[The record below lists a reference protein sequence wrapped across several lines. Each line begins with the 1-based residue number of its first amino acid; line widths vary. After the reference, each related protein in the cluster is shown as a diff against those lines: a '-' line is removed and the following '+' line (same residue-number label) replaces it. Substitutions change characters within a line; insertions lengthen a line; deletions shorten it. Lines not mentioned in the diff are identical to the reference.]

1 MKAYQPPLVCLIMF
15 LCASVSANELKFIQL
30 VDGSKLRA
38 EVVSLNN
45 DIYTLRSASLG
56 EIEIP
61 ADNVD
66 SISATAPTD
75 RAASTA
81 GTTTGPILDNVRRS
95 LIENPEAM
103 GKINQLQN
111 DPLVQEII
119 NDPVTMRAISSGD
132 LSALM
137 NNPKIKAL
145 MENPTVQDLTQSA
158 DF

>member
-1 MKAYQPPLVCLIMF
+1 MKSCQHYLICLAMF
-15 LCASVSANELKFIQL
+15 LCATASATELKFIQL
-30 VDGSKLRA
+30 ADGSKLRA

-45 DIYTLRSASLG
+45 EIYTVRSDALG
-56 EIEIP
+56 EIQIP
-61 ADNVD
+61 ANNVE
-66 SISATAPTD
+66 SISATARVDSATS
-75 RAASTA
+75 RASAA
-81 GTTTGPILDNVRRS
+81 TGPVLDNVRRS
-95 LIENPEAM
+95 LVENPDSM

-132 LSALM
+132 LSALI

-145 MENPTVQDLTQSA
+145 MENPTIRDLTRSP